1 MQVKRITAPNMR
13 QALQIVREQLGE
25 DAIILS
31 NRRVPDGIELICSL
45 EAPELVAAGPLKVGE
60 MRDGEHKMPAR
71 REQTT
76 LEKGITEW
84 EQDSRARARA
94 IELSLRQKL
103 ADKGRVEKAR
113 PGSAADIY
121 EQRAA
126 SMAGGKA
133 QPAVASVSTSASSGG
148 SAQRN
153 AEQGVARNVATNV
166 ATNATTNA
174 ATKTDLTQLSAAA
187 RKREAGAAGMSELT
201 GTPVDLKKFT
211 GVVTTPNSAAPR
223 KDSAESHAAEVS
235 AGHSSDA
242 SRSNGVEARADG
254 VRRPDVD
261 RRNNDEVDALR
272 NELQS
277 LRNMLQGQFQH
288 MAWMN
293 LTQKEPAR
301 AEVWKRLCRL
311 GFDAECIQQLLEG
324 VTAPNANRL
333 WHEALKQL
341 LGKLPVAGGDMVS
354 AGGVFAFVGPTGA
367 GKTTTIGK
375 LAARAVLQHG
385 ADNVV
390 LVTTDTYRV
399 AGHEQLRIFGRI
411 LGVKVV
417 VVDDIARL
425 PKVVEQ
431 HARHHLVLIDTA
443 GLSARDERLQTQLSV
458 LSSMGARIKTF
469 LVMPCSLQA
478 QTQNKAFELY
488 GAASP
493 CGVVLTKLDESATL
507 GEVLSLVLRKH
518 LPVCYVADGQ
528 QVPQDVHVATAREI
542 VQRAVLSRS
551 TQNPDD
557 GEMAEAYWQA
567 TQRGAT
573 VSMQVA

>member
-13 QALQIVREQLGE
+13 QALQIVREQLGP

-31 NRRVPDGIELICSL
+31 NRRVPSGIELICSL
-45 EAPELVAAGPLKVGE
+45 EAPELVASGPLQADE
-60 MRDGEHKMPAR
+60 LRNAEHKPVAR
-71 REQTT
+71 REPTP
-76 LEKGITEW
+76 LEKGLSEW
-84 EQDSRARARA
+84 EQEARDRARA

-103 ADKGRVEKAR
+103 ADRARTDKAK

-126 SMAGGKA
+126 SL
-133 QPAVASVSTSASSGG
+133 ASSTTPGAAALT
-148 SAQRN
+148 SPAATRAK
-153 AEQGVARNVATNV
+153 AEQPTRHIDTAKAAANARPADART
-166 ATNATTNA
+166 AEKSRAKA
-174 ATKTDLTQLSAAA
+174 AALSAAPL
-187 RKREAGAAGMSELT
+187 EQS
-201 GTPVDLKKFT
+201 PVDLTKFT
-211 GVVTTPNSAAPR
+211 GSA
-223 KDSAESHAAEVS
+223 S
-235 AGHSSDA
+235 AGKTAKVKPVDATTATPATPVSKIDHSL
-242 SRSNGVEARADG
+242 R
-254 VRRPDVD
+254 
-261 RRNNDEVDALR
+261 NDEVDALR

-277 LRNMLQGQFQH
+277 LRNLLQGQFQH

-293 LTQKEPAR
+293 LTQQEPAR

-311 GFDAECIQQLLEG
+311 GFDAECVQQLLDG

-333 WHEALKQL
+333 WHEVLKQL
-341 LGKLPVAGGDMVS
+341 LGKLPVASGDMVAS
-354 AGGVFAFVGPTGA
+354 GGVFAFVGPTGA

-375 LAARAVLQHG
+375 LAARAVMQHG
-385 ADNVV
+385 ADKVV

-399 AGHEQLRIFGRI
+399 AGHEQLRVFGRI

-417 VVDDIARL
+417 VVDDITLL

-431 HARHHLVLIDTA
+431 HSRQHLVLIDTA
-443 GLSARDERLQTQLSV
+443 GLSAKDERLKTQLSM
-458 LSSMGARIKTF
+458 LASMGARIKTL

-478 QTQNKAFELY
+478 QTQKKAFELY
-488 GAASP
+488 GAAGP
-493 CGVVLTKLDESATL
+493 CGVVLTKLDESVTM
-507 GEVLSLVLRKH
+507 GEALSVVLRKH

-528 QVPQDVHVATAREI
+528 HVPQDVHVATAREL

-567 TQRGAT
+567 TQRAAT